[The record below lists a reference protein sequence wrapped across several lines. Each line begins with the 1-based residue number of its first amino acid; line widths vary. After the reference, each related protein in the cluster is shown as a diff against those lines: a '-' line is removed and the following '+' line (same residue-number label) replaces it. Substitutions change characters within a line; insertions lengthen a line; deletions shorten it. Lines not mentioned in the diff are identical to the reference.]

1 MTKDSIAGGVHF
13 GIVGQDLREG
23 IKSLG
28 LHKFTVCTRVSL
40 DNEHSGGIAVGCCF
54 YLHLLFDFV
63 VSTC

>member
-28 LHKFTVCTRVSL
+28 LHISLYAPVYPWTMSILEELQLDVVS
-40 DNEHSGGIAVGCCF
+40 IYTF
-54 YLHLLFDFV
+54 YLTL
-63 VSTC
+63 